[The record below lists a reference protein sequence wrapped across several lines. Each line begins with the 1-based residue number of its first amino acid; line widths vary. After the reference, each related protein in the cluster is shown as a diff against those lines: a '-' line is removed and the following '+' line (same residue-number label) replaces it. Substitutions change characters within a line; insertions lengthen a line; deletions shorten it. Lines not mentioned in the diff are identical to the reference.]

1 MERFKQLDKERAAIE
16 AEIELIV
23 EELNSGPNPIGL
35 KGPLVDAEGFPRAD
49 IDVYNVRHKRHR
61 FACLQTDLKWKM
73 KEIEE
78 VMDIWREESPTTTST
93 PETYDSF
100 SKVITVL
107 VVAAFTAPSSQVAE
121 PTSNFHAPV
130 KLDKSSEIKSS
141 PFAKVES
148 VQDGSPSFEAGLL
161 VGDQIITFGSANAD
175 NHRELSAIR
184 EIVMRHINATIEVVA
199 QRGEDQLQI
208 FLVPHLWPGQGVL
221 GCHIVPLHV

>member
-78 VMDIWREESPTTTST
+78 VMAEIYGEKKAQQP
-93 PETYDSF
+93 PPPP
-100 SKVITVL
+100 KP
-107 VVAAFTAPSSQVAE
+107 AFTAPSSQVAE

>member
-16 AEIELIV
+16 AEIELII

-78 VMDIWREESPTTTST
+78 VMAEIYGEKKAQQPPPT
-93 PETYDSF
+93 P
-100 SKVITVL
+100 KP
-107 VVAAFTAPSSQVAE
+107 AFTAPSSQVAE

-161 VGDQIITFGSANAD
+161 VGDQIITFGSANAE

-184 EIVMRHINATIEVVA
+184 EIVMRNINATIEVVA

-208 FLVPHLWPGQGVL
+208 FLVPHQWPGQGVL